1 MGYMPPQGSPKAA
14 AEWYTIPR
22 VDKTPS
28 VTGSWV
34 DVDVSDV
41 VPEGAK
47 AVGVLFHVD
56 GGWTYEE
63 ETIYYGARK
72 NGSADDGTYVNMSA
86 RHEDRYSSRFDIVE
100 LDENRIFE
108 VNVNRTYIKVYIVGY
123 LK

>member
-1 MGYMPPQGSPKAA
+1 MKDLKTQPG
-14 AEWYTIPR
+14 WHTIPR

-47 AVGVLFHVD
+47 AVAVLFHVNA
-56 GGWTYEE
+56 GWTYDEVKL
-63 ETIYYGARK
+63 YYGARK
-72 NGSADDGTYVNMSA
+72 NGSSDEGTYVNLSA
-86 RHEDRYSSRFDIVE
+86 YHEDRYSSRLDIVE

-108 VNVNRTYIKVYIVGY
+108 VNVSHSYIKVYIVGY